1 MYYNAIN
8 WRYDN
13 SNEGTGT
20 VAESSKARKDDGDFS
35 DDPFQDIVSKNVMP
49 IPTDV
54 KKEYLE
60 DYENFTVA

>member
-1 MYYNAIN
+1 MRNNAIN

-13 SNEGTGT
+13 RNEST
-20 VAESSKARKDDGDFS
+20 VGESSKARKVDDDFS
-35 DDPFQDIVSKNVMP
+35 DDPFQDVVSKNVMP
-49 IPTDV
+49 IPTEV